1 MMWLKQS
8 TAVTVKIGPFVDS
21 TDGNTQE
28 TALTISQAD
37 IRLSKNGGA
46 FAQSNN
52 IAGATHDAN
61 GWYGVPLDTTDTNT
75 LGTLTVFVHETG
87 ALAVWRDFM
96 IVPTN
101 VWDSLFGADALQ
113 VHANEITAGLITAAA
128 IATGAIDADA
138 LATDA
143 VAEIADGVWDE
154 PKAGHVGVT
163 TFGDLATDLDT
174 VVVDVAGLDGAAMR
188 GTDSAALA
196 SVCTEARL
204 SNLDAAISTRATPA
218 QVNTEVDT
226 ALADVNL
233 DHLVGTAVAIP
244 AIPAGTYIDQM
255 MDDGTA
261 IFDRTTD
268 SLQAI
273 RDTAPLGTAMRGTD
287 SAALAS
293 VCTEARL
300 AELDAANLPTDVA
313 AVKTDTAAILVDTG
327 TTLDG
332 RIPAALVAGRIDASV
347 GAMATGVVTADAVAA
362 NAIGA
367 SELAADAVAEIADGV
382 WDELKA
388 GHVGATTFGD
398 LATDLD

>member
-1 MMWLKQS
+1 M
-8 TAVTVKIGPFVDS
+8 
-21 TDGNTQE
+21 
-28 TALTISQAD
+28 
-37 IRLSKNGGA
+37 
-46 FAQSNN
+46 
-52 IAGATHDAN
+52 
-61 GWYGVPLDTTDTNT
+61 
-75 LGTLTVFVHETG
+75 FVHETG

-204 SNLDAAISTRATPA
+204 
-218 QVNTEVDT
+218 
-226 ALADVNL
+226 
-233 DHLVGTAVAIP
+233 
-244 AIPAGTYIDQM
+244 
-255 MDDGTA
+255 
-261 IFDRTTD
+261 
-268 SLQAI
+268 
-273 RDTAPLGTAMRGTD
+273 
-287 SAALAS
+287 
-293 VCTEARL
+293 

-313 AVKTDTAAILVDTG
+313 GVQSDTDNIQTRL
-327 TTLDG
+327 
-332 RIPAALVAGRIDASV
+332 PAALVGGRIDADI
-347 GAMATGVVTADAVAA
+347 GAKTGNVALSTQEKADVNVEVVDALNVDTYAEPGQATPPATTTLVQKISYLFKAWRNRNTQSATQYGLYNDDAVTLDQKATFADDGTTADRGEVATGP
-362 NAIGA
+362 
-367 SELAADAVAEIADGV
+367 
-382 WDELKA
+382 
-388 GHVGATTFGD
+388 
-398 LATDLD
+398 